1 MVTLKARASYLSIA
15 TSCLLSNIT
24 ISFQGK
30 NFQRAHHKRTQLPP
44 KCTKKKK
51 RVKET
56 EYSNPN
62 EATSLLHNSQ
72 NKLRKDWQHVFKPV
86 TADGR
91 ADW

>member
-1 MVTLKARASYLSIA
+1 MQHLVFFQISLSVFREKISRRLI
-15 TSCLLSNIT
+15 TKEHNCLLNV
-24 ISFQGK
+24 
-30 NFQRAHHKRTQLPP
+30 P
-44 KCTKKKK
+44 KKK

>member
-72 NKLRKDWQHVFKPV
+72 NKLRKD
-86 TADGR
+86 
-91 ADW
+91 